1 MEADALVGD
10 ACPPTPTLAM
20 FGSAYITLARACGS
34 NKHEAMPY
42 HCGLIQ
48 LNALDQEA

>member
-1 MEADALVGD
+1 MPLLEMHDPSTL
-10 ACPPTPTLAM
+10 TPTLAM
-20 FGSAYITLARACGS
+20 VGSAYITLARACGS

-48 LNALDQEA
+48 LDALDQEA